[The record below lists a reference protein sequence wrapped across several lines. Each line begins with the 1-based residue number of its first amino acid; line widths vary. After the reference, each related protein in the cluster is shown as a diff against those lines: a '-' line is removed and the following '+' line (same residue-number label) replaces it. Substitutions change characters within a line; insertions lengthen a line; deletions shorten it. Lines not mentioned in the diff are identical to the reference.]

1 MKRLFCLFKYGRL
14 GVHEILKVAILVRL
28 KSLTDIAAF
37 AIDHLA
43 HSISQGTLT
52 INQRLHQLRMSRW
65 RGGVA
70 EGSDSHYHDP
80 NQNEGFEPSAKYI
93 ASEY

>member
-1 MKRLFCLFKYGRL
+1 MQLVGRILCLHAFSKPKQAKLLLNGIQPFISMKRLFCLFKYGRL

-43 HSISQGTLT
+43 HSIS
-52 INQRLHQLRMSRW
+52 
-65 RGGVA
+65 
-70 EGSDSHYHDP
+70 
-80 NQNEGFEPSAKYI
+80 
-93 ASEY
+93 